1 MVYKIRNKSIFWTRA
16 GWKNNWHPKNFNS
29 PRPCNGEFTMGLRCR
44 YDHHS
49 FLRMHHQY
57 RQLARFGKQYL
68 MGDAKWEQAYTLAL
82 RNMYLIPLQS
92 HCLTDQIKH
101 GGERRMADQI
111 DRDVELMSYNQHPW
125 QLFMYENRNTD
136 LAKEQENAD
145 KVASREATLDAQV
158 QDYVKTVMAQAE
170 SDLPAG

>member
-29 PRPCNGEFTMGLRCR
+29 PRACQAEFTVGFRCR

-57 RQLARFGKQYL
+57 RQMSRLGKQYL
-68 MGDAKWEQAYTLAL
+68 MGDTKWEQAYTLAL
-82 RNMYLIPLQS
+82 RNFFLIPLYS

-101 GGERRMADQI
+101 GGERRFADQN
-111 DRDVELMSYNQHPW
+111 DRDIELMSYNQHPY
-125 QLFMYENRNTD
+125 QLYMYELRN
-136 LAKEQENAD
+136 
-145 KVASREATLDAQV
+145 
-158 QDYVKTVMAQAE
+158 
-170 SDLPAG
+170 